1 MVSVFTQLCLHNRV
15 YIAVFTQPDASRRG
29 FQLIECSPNLPCV
42 YIRLCKRGNHFTFL
56 HDHMILRL
64 YTTRDAVHIQNLE
77 KTVSFKITIRSL
89 NTFHPK
95 LIQTLLIFYFK
106 SFMNDV
112 KANKDHQPNACHLNP
127 LPTTP
132 TGDCGGRRRI

>member
-1 MVSVFTQLCLHNRV
+1 MGEHEISVGNH
-15 YIAVFTQPDASRRG
+15 DAKRSG
-29 FQLIECSPNLPCV
+29 FQLIECSPNLPRV

-56 HDHMILRL
+56 HDHMILTL
-64 YTTRDAVHIQNLE
+64 YTTRVAVHIQNLE